1 MAGHSQFKNIMH
13 RKGAQ
18 DAKRAKI
25 FTKLIKE
32 ILVAA
37 KAGADPEHNSRLRTA
52 INMARI
58 ANVPKD
64 KIANAISRA
73 SNPGEKENFEEI
85 RYEAYGPGNVA
96 LIIEALTDNRNR
108 TASEVRSALT
118 KCGGH
123 LGESGSVGYLFKR
136 EGVIVYPQSVASNE
150 QIFEAAIEANADDC
164 QSQDETH
171 KITCSQE
178 NFHVVSDALR
188 KKFGDAEFASVVW
201 TPISTQVVSVEDGEK
216 LLKLFDALE
225 DCDDVQNWG
234 GNYELPESLNS
245 KLKND

>member
-18 DAKRAKI
+18 DAKRSKM
-25 FTKLIKE
+25 FTKLVKE
-32 ILVAA
+32 ILVAV

-52 INMARI
+52 INMAKI

-64 KIANAISRA
+64 KIANAIAKA

-85 RYEAYGPGNVA
+85 RYEGYGPGNVA
-96 LIIEALTDNRNR
+96 LIIEALSDNRNR
-108 TASEVRSALT
+108 TASEVRAALT

-123 LGESGSVGYLFKR
+123 LGETGSVGYLFKR
-136 EGVIVYPQSVASNE
+136 EGVITYPQKTASAE

-164 QSQDETH
+164 KYEEGMH

-178 NFHVVSDALR
+178 NFHQVSDALR
-188 KKFGDAEFASVVW
+188 KKFGDAEYAALVW
-201 TPISTQVVSVEDGEK
+201 NPLTTQMLSVEDGEK
-216 LLKLFDALE
+216 LLKLFDTLE
-225 DCDDVQNWG
+225 DCDDVQNWV
-234 GNYELPESLNS
+234 GNYELPESLMQ
-245 KLKND
+245 KLKDD